1 MTIFAHNQE
10 PLERM
15 NTRTKETRHR
25 RVDAFEPAPVKP
37 TKKPRKQDWSTQR
50 SSKRGE

>member
-15 NTRTKETRHR
+15 NTRSK
-25 RVDAFEPAPVKP
+25 PAPVKP
-37 TKKPRKQDWSTQR
+37 TKKPRKQDWSSQR